1 MLVCFALSPQ
11 ARAVCQQGCDAAN
24 VNTFLGED
32 ALINN
37 ITGVANTAT
46 GVSALFSNTTGSNN
60 TANGVNALLNNTTG
74 AGNIALGTGA
84 GNNLTTG
91 NNNIDIGNAGVAAE
105 ANTIR
110 IGVQGTQTKTLIAG
124 IRGINVAKGLVVEID
139 GSGRLGTRGSSR
151 RFKDEVRPMDKASE
165 AILALKPV
173 TFRYKKEID
182 SAGTSQFGLV
192 AEDVE
197 KVNPDLVVRDTKGE
211 VYTVRYEQ

>member
-1 MLVCFALSPQ
+1 MNPLIQFKKVSPLFLTSFVLVCFALSPQ

-151 RFKDEVRPMDKASE
+151 RFKDEVKRMDKASE

-173 TFRYKKEID
+173 AFR
-182 SAGTSQFGLV
+182 
-192 AEDVE
+192 
-197 KVNPDLVVRDTKGE
+197 
-211 VYTVRYEQ
+211 